1 MMEVRWDFKGD
12 ELGQEA
18 AETAVH
24 RVLDRY
30 SRPLANV
37 KCPVHG
43 KVPVLVVRGHSL
55 DDLDLTVETCCQAL
69 LDDANSL
76 ETCCQAL
83 LDDANSRIRAAAR
96 LDTGRFTDAEIEKLR
111 AAVQR
116 IHGAPAAYRRTETV
130 REILAGKPWA
140 SEVAVFDLL
149 GHHRSAVCFAWP
161 SMDGKRFF
169 AVLQEGPVRSSLD
182 AVRTSI
188 EQGYRGEAAP

>member
-1 MMEVRWDFKGD
+1 MMEVRWEFKGD

-30 SRPLANV
+30 SRPLANI

-69 LDDANSL
+69 LDDANG
-76 ETCCQAL
+76 
-83 LDDANSRIRAAAR
+83 RIRAAAR
-96 LDTGRFTDAEIEKLR
+96 LDTGRFTEAEIEKLK

-116 IHGAPAAYRRTETV
+116 IHGAPASYRRTETV

-188 EQGYRGEAAP
+188 EQGYRGEP